1 MRHVSGGAA
10 VSAGE
15 SRLPD
20 EPSVRQQLERI
31 LTSPHFAAAEGAR
44 RLLRFIVEEALAGRA
59 DRLKEY
65 TLAVDVFGRGPSF
78 DSKTNPAVRVEAS
91 RLRRRLE
98 HYYLTLGREDPVLI
112 ELPRGGYVPAFLPH
126 ADVLHFREELA
137 AAKAGREGD
146 AVRNSVP
153 QSGGPLIAVLPF
165 ENLGEDGGPPL
176 ADGITIE
183 IVTALSRFREFHVLG
198 LSTVFRH
205 RGERDPAALQR
216 ELGARYLL
224 TGSVRRDED
233 RLRVHAE
240 LLDAGA
246 GTVLWAEG
254 YERDLS
260 VEAIFEVQDEI
271 ATRVVAAIAP
281 PHGAIGRPEL
291 TLARR
296 KPPGRL
302 SAYDC
307 LLLFYAYAA
316 NRSPEGHR
324 KLRAALEAETAEAPG
339 GSGPWAALSL
349 VHIDTWRFGYNAEG
363 GRDAARGLALEAAR
377 KAVRLDP
384 LNPLGYH
391 ALFLAHFA
399 HGDLEAFREA
409 GNRAI
414 ELNPNHTDILADYG
428 FHLTLVD
435 DWGAGRVLLKAAL
448 ALNPEPP
455 DWYWFPFF
463 MWHYDRGE
471 YDAALDMALRSQ
483 AQEFFWTHGM
493 HALAYAA
500 VGMRDEAAA
509 AVSRLLALYPG
520 FPERAREELAHW
532 VNAERRERVI
542 EGFRKAG
549 LPIPAGDREAG
560 AAAAGPKPAR
570 SRPARRPPGH

>member
-1 MRHVSGGAA
+1 MRHVSGAA
-10 VSAGE
+10 HVDAGE
-15 SRLPD
+15 SKLPD
-20 EPSVRQQLERI
+20 ETAVRGQLERI
-31 LTSPHFAAAEGAR
+31 LASPHFAAAEGAR

-98 HYYLTLGREDPVLI
+98 HYYLTAGREDSVLI

-126 ADVLHFREELA
+126 ADVLHLREELA
-137 AAKAGREGD
+137 AAKAGREGEG
-146 AVRNSVP
+146 VRNAVGASAA
-153 QSGGPLIAVLPF
+153 GGPSIAVLPF
-165 ENLGEDGGPPL
+165 ETLDNGAQAPLG
-176 ADGITIE
+176 DGITIE

-198 LSTVFRH
+198 LNTVFRH
-205 RGERDPAALQR
+205 RGERDPATLQR

-224 TGSVRRDED
+224 TGTVRRDED

-240 LLDAGA
+240 LLDAA
-246 GTVLWAEG
+246 HGTVLWAEG

-260 VEAIFEVQDEI
+260 VEAIFEVQDDI
-271 ATRVVAAIAP
+271 ATRVVAAIAQ
-281 PHGAIGRPEL
+281 PHGVIGRPEL
-291 TLARR
+291 VLARG

-302 SAYDC
+302 SSYDC

-324 KLRAALEAETAEAPG
+324 KLRAALETETAEAPG
-339 GSGPWAALSL
+339 VAAPWAALSL
-349 VHIDTWRFGYNAEG
+349 VYTDTWRFGYNAEH
-363 GRDAARGLALEAAR
+363 GRESARELALEAAR

-384 LNPLGYH
+384 RNSLGYH

-399 HGDLEAFREA
+399 HCDLDAFREA
-409 GNRAI
+409 GNKAI

-435 DWGAGRVLLKAAL
+435 DWAAGRVLLKAAL

-463 MWHYDRGE
+463 LWHYERGE
-471 YDAALDMALRSQ
+471 FDAALDMALRSQ
-483 AQEFFWTHGM
+483 SQEFFWTHGM

-500 VGMRDEAAA
+500 VGMRAEAEAAVA
-509 AVSRLLALYPG
+509 RLLALYPG
-520 FPERAREELAHW
+520 FLERAREELMHW
-532 VNAERRERVI
+532 VPAPRADRLIQGLR
-542 EGFRKAG
+542 GAG
-549 LPIPAGDREAG
+549 LAIPDITP
-560 AAAAGPKPAR
+560 AAGQKPAR
-570 SRPARRPPGH
+570 PKAARGSA